1 MLVSVYE
8 THLHRISFTYQCFQL
23 RFEFVDCS
31 TVLRVFKNIF
41 LYFSSLLW
49 TLVAIAKHFLPIS
62 VVLFAAGCFYG
73 ACKMLI
79 TNGNQG
85 NAYETV
91 LSRVSNVVQCRPKT
105 WRHLQTKRSIRDL
118 SQASKH
124 AAKTIIST
132 RRMPLINNIEWRF
145 EELSMGRN
153 YLSSL
158 CQFIVVIFPRKRGQI
173 ILACKLLMK
182 IKSSLFCS

>member
-1 MLVSVYE
+1 M
-8 THLHRISFTYQCFQL
+8 
-23 RFEFVDCS
+23 
-31 TVLRVFKNIF
+31 
-41 LYFSSLLW
+41 
-49 TLVAIAKHFLPIS
+49 AIAKHFLPIS

-173 ILACKLLMK
+173 MLACKLLMK
-182 IKSSLFCS
+182 INKVIAILLLRNCRLRQSIHLVNNTWVHPITSLISIH